1 MGYLCIKQRDMSLFK
16 KAEKEEPVYAEAIEK
31 VHDEFN
37 TAGEKLYQEALR
49 IINSTKILNEEKTK
63 RLIALGFKAT
73 KEVTE
78 AEAVLKQKKLNE
90 EVAETINYYRTKYP
104 LNKFITKEQVE
115 QICEKYG
122 LIYSEVYNY
131 TGFVPERNLRS
142 IEAFKVD
149 DEDVP
154 MVKSFGGLLS
164 FSAPEEMS
172 KDEIRQYHEREK
184 REAEQRDAALKDG
197 TYAAV
202 VQCQLQLSSMY
213 RYFKSDALLI
223 AAPAK
228 DFKTTD
234 RHEVKNFRLSLKPI
248 PDPVVLAPVIGG
260 YLIVTAWGDEASD
273 PLVQNEINN

>member
-1 MGYLCIKQRDMSLFK
+1 MSLFK

-90 EVAETINYYRTKYP
+90 EMVETINYYRTKYP

-115 QICEKYG
+115 QICKKYG
-122 LIYSEVYNY
+122 LIYSEVSNY
-131 TGFVPERNLRS
+131 TGFVPEKNLKR
-142 IEAFKVD
+142 IEGFKVN
-149 DEDVP
+149 DEDRP
-154 MVKSFGGLLS
+154 MTRIYGGF
-164 FSAPEEMS
+164 FSSPEEMS

-197 TYAAV
+197 TYAAM
-202 VQCQLQLSSMY
+202 VQYQLQLSSVY

>member
-1 MGYLCIKQRDMSLFK
+1 MKLFK
-16 KAEKEEPVYAEAIEK
+16 KAEKAEPVYTEVIER

-37 TAGEKLYQEALR
+37 TAGEKLYQEALL

-63 RLIALGFKAT
+63 RLIALGFKST

-78 AEAVLKQKKLNE
+78 AEDVMKKKKLNE
-90 EVAETINYYRTKYP
+90 EMVEIINYYRIKYP

-131 TGFVPERNLRS
+131 IGFVPEENLNR
-142 IEAFKVD
+142 IEAFKLD

-154 MVKSFGGLLS
+154 LTRSFGGLFGLS
-164 FSAPEEMS
+164 LNEKMS
-172 KDEIRQYHEREK
+172 RSETREYYEQKK
-184 REAEQRDAALKDG
+184 REVDRREEALRDGD
-197 TYAAV
+197 YAAM
-202 VQCQLQLSSMY
+202 VQPQLQSYY
-213 RYFKSDALLI
+213 RFSESRTLLI

-228 DFKTTD
+228 GFKITN
-234 RHEVKNFRLSLKPI
+234 RHEVKNFKLFLKPV
-248 PDPVVLAPVIGG
+248 PDPVVLASVIGG